1 MTKSI
6 MADLPNQLIMRI
18 ILENTT
24 TTNLEYHVA
33 RMTWAP
39 STFRWLGF
47 NGFPRQVNQI
57 I

>member
-47 NGFPRQVNQI
+47 NGFPRQVN
-57 I
+57 